1 MKTTYVLN
9 INNQYIKCLFGLC
22 FCLVS
27 EMSMA
32 GLFGY
37 QENERKNLKMF
48 PQWLSVLERNIKQG
62 APKGN
67 CETNKLDQCHVKNWM
82 SFLDGIRHLSRA
94 KQINKVNLYANQHD
108 YILDIENYGV
118 KDYWAT
124 PREFLYNNGDCED
137 YAITKMLSLKILGFN
152 MNKIRLVVLQDTNL
166 RIPHAVLALI
176 TKNDILIMDN
186 QVNEIISHKHVLHY
200 VPIYALNEKKWWM
213 FLPQ

>member
-1 MKTTYVLN
+1 MRYIFNVKNKYV
-9 INNQYIKCLFGLC
+9 ICLIGLF
-22 FCLVS
+22 FCLAS
-27 EMSMA
+27 EASLA

-48 PQWLSVLERNIKQG
+48 PQWLSVLERNIKQS
-62 APKGN
+62 APQGN

-82 SFLDGIRHLSRA
+82 RFLDSIRHLTKSR
-94 KQINKVNLYANQHD
+94 QINEVNLYANRHN

-152 MNKIRLVVLQDTNL
+152 MSGIRLVVLQDTNL
-166 RIPHAVLALI
+166 RIPHAVLALNI
-176 TKNDILIMDN
+176 NNDVLILDN
-186 QVNEIISHKHVLHY
+186 QVNEVISHKHVVHY